1 MIPPS
6 LGSPLTFTAPVIMTG
21 SPPVQIT
28 AMSVD
33 SSILPFVI
41 QGEIS
46 YIRLEVSLPNEALV
60 VSTASISG
68 GISNFS
74 GNTTIDIAGGD
85 VSIQFIA
92 RNYDPSQIGWQATTA
107 RAVGYVFVDDN
118 GYVQQVLASTGSTGS
133 NEPTTFTIGGV
144 DNDLSAPVTGISIT
158 NNLLTVTSNHNFS
171 VGMTV
176 SFNNLQQ
183 ATFLNGVSVIV
194 ASVTPTSFT
203 AIYAY
208 TGSYTQT
215 SPESGTSGVVT
226 PDGNVTWLNVGP
238 YTISPTVQFVIIPF
252 QSGLAPVIGPP
263 SGVTAYKSQASCRI
277 EFLQPP
283 YVGAIGTKVM
293 LSTDPAG
300 VNPPFVQY
308 GDVVPLTQISRVDNQ
323 VTTTNQTTNFN
334 SESGQEII
342 TTTNSITSYTYNYVD
357 IPPADV
363 NNVTQF
369 YAMLST
375 VVQDPTDNVVFE
387 SQQSGPVT
395 CGFVNLALA
404 SPTDF
409 LALQRQQDIASR
421 LITQM
426 IKLYPNL
433 DLTPRSEIRDL
444 LIDPVAIEL
453 SNMSV
458 REWFSRCSQSIS
470 AISQI
475 DNASGSGI
483 SDPFDSSPT
492 KQQIARAYGLT
503 ADDTQTFIDQQFD
516 HLAQSVGLTRG
527 GATSSVVTLTFYTYT
542 QPTTTSTF
550 PTGIICATT
559 GDASTPSITF
569 ETTGSASITP
579 SSAASFYNPVYGW
592 WAVSVPA
599 SCQTTGSS
607 TNVGAGTINSISS
620 NAPAG
625 WSVTNLAAATFGVDD
640 EINSHFAS
648 RIANR
653 QFTGVDSGTR
663 NGYYTTAASTPG
675 IVAVEVV
682 AAGDLDMVRDWDNIR
697 QKHVYGCVDVYC
709 QGTSSS
715 EEDDI
720 VAFDYENTGAPGVY
734 STYLPLTLVS
744 ATNTLLKFQ
753 VANANFQALN
763 WPLYQ
768 GVELIVQGLSNS
780 FFLDISE
787 AQFDTNGGHII
798 LNPSAN
804 AYSISGSGPT
814 QVRIPYPTLA
824 SPLSNLAAVQGV
836 GFNGTYLLNARL
848 QSPLVDTPTN
858 QPVTNVNSVIGQT
871 NFTGTIPEALLDLV
885 HTSDFLLNGGSNQ
898 AGDMVQ
904 VVSTANTPVTVT
916 ITAST
921 AVPVTIGTAMDISV
935 DPSGVL
941 GDVLSV
947 RSLDLST
954 LYVNGTDYILVTQPS
969 IYGTP
974 AGPYVGCYATY
985 GLKTLTVSKT
995 ITGISISNN
1004 ILTVNCINSFGAGA
1018 PLTLAGLTTAAFLNG
1033 QNVTVATSNGTQF
1046 TAVYNHSDYTFASDT
1061 GTATGSSIQNNQQ
1074 VVVSFNQFI
1083 LHENLS
1089 FASME
1094 PQTLNGSVANSLN
1107 NNGFVFN
1114 TWLPE
1119 SYGRFDLTLNGAAY
1133 NADGTIN
1140 LTNSTGLV
1148 GAGVPH
1154 DSRYI
1159 EVLYQT
1165 SVSPPV
1171 YEVMIENVDF
1181 VLNVDTVSGAV
1192 TIARNLGTNA
1202 TSRIPDGGQVLVSYF
1217 YTEAF
1222 TTATEYPSFVP
1233 ILVNQINITKAAGA
1247 SVLVKAMVANP
1258 IDITLTVTLNSGISP
1273 DTVDSAVRT
1282 AIDQAL
1288 DSATGTLYQSS
1299 VVSLVRAVQGV
1310 KSVGIP
1316 LIKCA
1321 KSDGSYDIG
1330 FVIPTG
1336 TLWTPLTNDPAFSGQ
1351 VVPANSFITTNPIL
1365 PDSTVPSGGPP
1376 EAFVGLLYQ
1385 GQAYARTSSVSN
1397 FLSTAA
1403 TPSVSSQNGSF
1414 YIIGTNDPGLAT
1426 QYQSAYAQKV
1436 IITIPADTTSP
1447 SLKFYFVTFQVFG
1460 ESSAKDV
1467 NLSSTEYF
1475 TAGRVTINYVTT
1487 GS

>member
-6 LGSPLTFTAPVIMTG
+6 VGSPLTFITPVITFG
-21 SPPVQIT
+21 SPPVQIN

-33 SSILPFVI
+33 TSVLPYVI
-41 QGEIS
+41 QAGQS
-46 YIRLEVSLPNEALV
+46 YVRLEVSLPYAQKITTTPT
-60 VSTASISG
+60 VSNGVAQFSDSITLDVG
-68 GISNFS
+68 Y
-74 GNTTIDIAGGD
+74 GD
-85 VSIQFIA
+85 ASIQFLA
-92 RNYDPSQIGWQATTA
+92 RNYDPSQMAWEASTP
-107 RAVGYVFVDDN
+107 RAVGYRFVDDN
-118 GYVQQVLASTGSTGS
+118 GYVQLVITSTGSTGS
-133 NEPTTFTIGGV
+133 SEPTVFTTSGAAS
-144 DNDLSAPVTGISIT
+144 DLSAPVTGIAIS

-176 SFNNLQQ
+176 SFNNLLQ

-208 TGSYTQT
+208 TGTYSQP

-226 PDGNVTWLNVGP
+226 SDGNVTWLNVGF
-238 YTISPTVQFVIIPF
+238 YAISPTVQFTIVPV
-252 QSGLAPVIGPP
+252 QSGLAQVIGPP
-263 SGVTAYKSQASCRI
+263 SGINAYKSQVSCRI
-277 EFLQPP
+277 EWLMPNF
-283 YVGAIGTKVM
+283 VGAIGVKVM

-300 VNPPFVQY
+300 VNPPYVQY
-308 GDVVPLTQISRVDNQ
+308 GDVVPLTQVSRVNTQ
-323 VTTTNQTTNFN
+323 ITNTNSVTNYDPTT
-334 SESGQEII
+334 GQEII
-342 TTTNSITSYTYNYVD
+342 TTTNSTVAYTYNYVD
-357 IPPADV
+357 VPPGAV
-363 NNVTQF
+363 NNATQF
-369 YAMLST
+369 YAMLSV
-375 VVQDPTDNVVFE
+375 VVQSPLNNVLFE

-395 CGFVNLALA
+395 CGFVNLSLA
-404 SPTDF
+404 NPTDF
-409 LALQRQQDIASR
+409 LALQRQQDIAGR

-426 IKLYPNL
+426 TQLYPDL

-444 LIDPVAIEL
+444 LIDPVSIEL

-458 REWFSRCSQSIS
+458 REWFSRCAQSVS

-475 DNASGSGI
+475 DNVSGNGVSDTFNASPI
-483 SDPFDSSPT
+483 
-492 KQQIARAYGLT
+492 KQQIARAYGLN
-503 ADDTQTFIDQQFD
+503 AADTQTFIDQQFD
-516 HLAQSVGLTRG
+516 HLGQSVDLTRG
-527 GATSSVVTLTFYTYT
+527 GATPSVVNLTFYTYS
-542 QPTTTSTF
+542 QPTTTTTF
-550 PTGIICATT
+550 PTGIICSTT
-559 GDASTPSITF
+559 GDASTPSINF
-569 ETTGSASITP
+569 QTTGSASITP

-592 WAVSVPA
+592 WGVTVPA

-607 TNVGAGTINSISS
+607 TNVGAGTINSIGS

-640 EINSHFAS
+640 EINSHFAA
-648 RIANR
+648 RIVNR

-682 AAGDLDMVRDWDNIR
+682 AAGDLEMVRDWDNIR
-697 QKHVYGCVDVYC
+697 QKHVFGCVDVYC

-720 VAFDYENTGAPGVY
+720 VSFEYDNASAPGVY

-744 ATNTLLKFQ
+744 ATNNLLKFQ
-753 VANANFQALN
+753 VASANFQALN

-768 GVELIVQGLSNS
+768 GVELLVQGLSNS

-787 AQFDTNGGHII
+787 AQFDTNGGYII

-804 AYSISGSGPT
+804 AYYISGSGAT
-814 QVRIPYPTLA
+814 QVRISYPTLA
-824 SPLSNLAAVQGV
+824 APLSNLAAVQGV

-904 VVSTANTPVTVT
+904 VVSTATTPITVT

-921 AVPVTIGTAMDISV
+921 TTPVTIGTAMDISV

-947 RSLDLST
+947 RSSDLST
-954 LYVNGTDYILVTQPS
+954 LYVNGSDYTLVPEPS
-969 IYGTP
+969 PYGTP

-1018 PLTLAGLTTAAFLNG
+1018 PLTLAGLTSASFLNG
-1033 QNVTVATSNGTQF
+1033 QNVTVASSNGTQF
-1046 TAVYNHSDYTFASDT
+1046 TAVYNHSDYAFASDT

-1094 PQTLNGSVANSLN
+1094 PQTLNGSVANSLD
-1107 NNGFVFN
+1107 NNGFVYN

-1133 NADGTIN
+1133 NTDGTIN

-1165 SVSPPV
+1165 SVSPPA

-1181 VLNVDTVSGAV
+1181 VLNVDTTSGAV

-1299 VVSLVRAVQGV
+1299 IVSLVQAISGV

-1351 VVPANSFITTNPIL
+1351 AVPAHSFITTVPIL
-1365 PDSTVPSGGPP
+1365 PDSTVPSGGPA
-1376 EAFVGLLYQ
+1376 EAFVGLLYE
-1385 GQAYARTSSVSN
+1385 GQAYARTSSISN

-1403 TPSVSSQNGSF
+1403 TPLVSSQNGSF
-1414 YIIGTNDPGLAT
+1414 YIIGTNDPGLAA

-1447 SLKFYFVTFQVFG
+1447 SLKSYFVTYVVEG
-1460 ESSAKDV
+1460 ESSAKDIT
-1467 NLSSTEYF
+1467 LSATEYF
-1475 TAGRVTINYVTT
+1475 SAGRVTINYLTSGT
-1487 GS
+1487 